1 MDAFFDS
8 ITRWLTSIGGI
19 TVIITLCI
27 TLLSRIFMTI
37 FRQAIA
43 FKNTL
48 MSKQEWT
55 VERKHLIDEFNS
67 LKESLKQDLLTILLA
82 EIKLNLKDFDD
93 IKAIVSKNINI
104 DKVIDEKIKQLK
116 DRFSKQDQL
125 EAKLVYL
132 ERRLNNYEHGSLTDD
147 PMRRSGK

>member
-116 DRFSKQDQL
+116 DRFSKQDQI